1 MPIVP
6 KQSFIEY
13 FLQDAQITGI
23 IQASNGNMNLGL
35 CNLGLDATLLV

>member
-23 IQASNGNMNLGL
+23 IQVEWKHESRFM
-35 CNLGLDATLLV
+35 